1 MPEEERK
8 SIVQELLSS
17 YETSKGAEEQ
27 FQIMDEPSQIQLEQD
42 SIESELIQDMPGD
55 KIHTFGQLL
64 NLISRRSDSDTIKSW
79 NLISQPNGVCFYK
92 LTVDQTFTDV
102 KFLVKIIIDQSLK
115 VTVYFRDFQISP
127 LETGITKLI
136 DWLALESLLR
146 RFEKTWQ
153 VELNS
158 RFHIQKAM
166 SHLCKIEDKDFLM
179 KFRKKISM
187 ARDSLNEIVIH
198 PDYKSTGCEEDVI
211 LYEQVEGESEIESF
225 KEQLST
231 EDYEIIEPEME
242 IEEQDIEAEYIV
254 NELIEVLEDKSDDEN
269 FELEFSE
276 DCQEGM
282 FETDFL

>member
-1 MPEEERK
+1 
-8 SIVQELLSS
+8 
-17 YETSKGAEEQ
+17 
-27 FQIMDEPSQIQLEQD
+27 
-42 SIESELIQDMPGD
+42 
-55 KIHTFGQLL
+55 
-64 NLISRRSDSDTIKSW
+64 
-79 NLISQPNGVCFYK
+79 
-92 LTVDQTFTDV
+92 
-102 KFLVKIIIDQSLK
+102 
-115 VTVYFRDFQISP
+115 
-127 LETGITKLI
+127 
-136 DWLALESLLR
+136 
-146 RFEKTWQ
+146 
-153 VELNS
+153 
-158 RFHIQKAM
+158 
-166 SHLCKIEDKDFLM
+166 M